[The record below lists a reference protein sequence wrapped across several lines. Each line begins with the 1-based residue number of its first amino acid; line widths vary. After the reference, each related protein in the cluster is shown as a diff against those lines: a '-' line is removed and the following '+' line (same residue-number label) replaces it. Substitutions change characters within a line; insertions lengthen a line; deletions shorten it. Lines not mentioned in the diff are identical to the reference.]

1 MEPATQV
8 AFGPEGADVVRAV
21 LGAVQHDPR
30 NVRVHLSLLIE
41 EDRMG
46 PRPKRVAVQSV
57 ARAGIAWTQD
67 DVIALVNEAYSLD
80 YVYGGRVLGG
90 TATIVVET
98 DGADLMDAPMRRVGT
113 RTCLAVSDSA
123 EWETHKGTCVFDFI
137 ESRYAGTR
145 AARRAELVRTFA
157 SVCTDPVS
165 RGVTTAAVAAFARRA
180 NVRMLAAGPDGVV
193 FHREPGTDK
202 KPCLAFAVANGHMF
216 PVLDSAEVSYMR
228 RFGLL
233 RHRASERGASAHRAR
248 VPIVDEASAGDLVA
262 VGHAPRIVVTTADL
276 TGVWTRAML
285 VARRTFPAATTHG
298 TFRVVRFRA
307 NGVVV
312 YANEEYPELRL
323 LARRIGTRCAPGDGI
338 GSLSRRFFD
347 TRVPSLA
354 RLGLAGVAPRLR
366 VGESPRAALLGRGG
380 EYTARARCFDVRG
393 CYANALRANGG
404 LEWAVPGPFD
414 ELAPYDAAPLGP
426 GRYFVVEPFGPA
438 SPLVVGDGWYYE
450 RYARWR
456 VSRGATVVRQ
466 QRVRRTL
473 PSDTFA
479 GAVDECRA
487 LIGKE
492 SKRVIN
498 AFIGTTFPRARER
511 GRCVATTE
519 LAEARA
525 MSDAVRELDGTAISF
540 RSLPPIQQRD
550 LGFLYEQIVEG
561 GWVSV
566 DELRE
571 SLASVGGSFVAVKTD
586 AVVVDFALG
595 PLLPLGPLGPLLPLG
610 PLGPLAK
617 WREEPVGARV
627 DVRLPLPV
635 RGEKS
640 QADSAWADVS
650 EESASEAGTSVLV
663 VGAAGTGKSFL
674 ARRIASDHE
683 ARGARVARA
692 APTNKSAAHIGGITI
707 HALFGLTNPE
717 TFCDPPDIRAILRV
731 RRSYDCMLVDE
742 VFMCTEWM
750 FGAMALLRA
759 LGMLFVLSGDP
770 YQLPPV
776 GDDIDP
782 LVVRDSSCVHDL
794 CGSRRVTLTSPRRS
808 VADTGGLFVACAEL
822 IASAPS
828 RDSNAAFVARF
839 ARHEPNTTTRALSFL
854 NATAARFNREQALR
868 PRRGGRWLVY
878 EPEGASLDGVVLVTQ
893 WTLRR
898 AGPSARV
905 YPLSA
910 PLIAASSI
918 FVPRGTL
925 ATLRSVDGCF
935 VTVDSGTAT
944 VRVPRAEFSAAFDL
958 AYCVTIH
965 RSQCET
971 IGEPYA
977 VLDSRRIVSLSPAY
991 ARALLYVA
999 ASRATHAHFVRFGH

>member
-8 AFGPEGADVVRAV
+8 AFGPEGPEVVRAV

-90 TATIVVET
+90 VATIVAET
-98 DGADLMDAPMRRVGT
+98 DDADLMDAPMRRVGT

-123 EWETHKGTCVFDFI
+123 EWETSRGTCVFDFI
-137 ESRYAGTR
+137 ESRYKGAR
-145 AARRAELVRTFA
+145 AARRAELVETFA
-157 SVCTDPVS
+157 RVCADPLS

-180 NVRMLAAGPDGVV
+180 NVRMIAAGPDGVV
-193 FHREPGTDK
+193 FHRERGTDK
-202 KPCLAFAVANGHMF
+202 RPCLAYAVANGHMF
-216 PVLDSAEVSYMR
+216 PVLDPAEVAYMT

-233 RHRASERGASAHRAR
+233 RHRSSERGASTHRAR
-248 VPIVDEASAGDLVA
+248 VPIVDEASACDLVA
-262 VGHAPRIVVTTADL
+262 VAHAPRIVVTTADL

-354 RLGLAGVAPRLR
+354 RLGLAGVPPRLR
-366 VGESPRAALLGRGG
+366 VGQSPRAALLGRGG
-380 EYTARARCFDVRG
+380 EYTANARCFDVRG
-393 CYANALRANGG
+393 CYASALRENGG

-414 ELAPYDAAPLGP
+414 ELEPYDAAPLGP
-426 GRYFVVEPFGPA
+426 GRYLVVEPLGPA

-456 VSRGATVVRQ
+456 VSRGATVVMQ
-466 QRVRRTL
+466 QRARRTL

-487 LIGKE
+487 LIGQE

-525 MSDAVRELDGTAISF
+525 MADAVREQDGTALAF
-540 RSLPPIQQRD
+540 RSLPPARQRD

-586 AVVVDFALG
+586 AVVVDFSPSLGALG
-595 PLLPLGPLGPLLPLG
+595 PLDPLGPLGIG
-610 PLGPLAK
+610 PLDK

-627 DVRLPLPV
+627 AVRLPLPA
-635 RGEKS
+635 RGGSRVPDRE
-640 QADSAWADVS
+640 WADVA
-650 EESASEAGTSVLV
+650 EERASDGETSVLV
-663 VGAAGTGKSFL
+663 VGAAGTGKSVL

-683 ARGARVARA
+683 ARGARVARV
-692 APTNKSAAHIGGITI
+692 APTNKAAAHIGGITV

-717 TFCDPPDIRAILRV
+717 AFCDPPDIRSILRV
-731 RRSYDCMLVDE
+731 RRAYDYVLVDE
-742 VFMCTEWM
+742 VFMCAGWM

-759 LGMLFVLSGDP
+759 LGVSFVLSGDP
-770 YQLPPV
+770 HQLPPV
-776 GDDIDP
+776 GEEIDP

-794 CGSRRVTLTSPRRS
+794 CGGRRVTLTEPRRS
-808 VADTGGLFVACAEL
+808 VADTGCLFAACAEL
-822 IASAPS
+822 IASPPS
-828 RDSNAAFVARF
+828 RESNAAFVARF
-839 ARHEPNTTTRALSFL
+839 ARHEPTTTTRAVSFL
-854 NATAARFNREQALR
+854 NATAARFNREQAVR

-878 EPEGASLDGVVLVTQ
+878 AAEGESGDGVVLVTQ

-898 AGPSARV
+898 VGPSARV
-905 YPLSA
+905 YPLRA
-910 PLIAASSI
+910 PLIAGSSL

-925 ATLRSVDGCF
+925 ATLRSIDERF
-935 VTVDSGTAT
+935 VTVEAAGTG

-971 IGEPYA
+971 IAEPYA
-977 VLDSRRIVSLSPAY
+977 VLDSRKIVALSPAY

-999 ASRATHAHFVRFGH
+999 ASRATHAHFVRFG